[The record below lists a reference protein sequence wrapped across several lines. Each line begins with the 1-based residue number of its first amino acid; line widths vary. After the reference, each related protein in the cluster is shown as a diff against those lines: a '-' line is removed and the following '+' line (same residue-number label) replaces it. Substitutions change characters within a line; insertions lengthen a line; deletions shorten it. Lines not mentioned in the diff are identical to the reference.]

1 MLLLYNNNAF
11 IKQKDSFY
19 FTIDK
24 PLFLNDL
31 AISLQYLL
39 VGYTLHKRI
48 KKSVDKFN
56 CQRLVYLLLIELSL
70 NHSRASCHHTI
81 IRNVMHHQTTSG
93 NNTSVSDGN
102 TW

>member
-48 KKSVDKFN
+48 KKKRR
-56 CQRLVYLLLIELSL
+56 QMQLSTL
-70 NHSRASCHHTI
+70 T
-81 IRNVMHHQTTSG
+81 MFTPY
-93 NNTSVSDGN
+93 
-102 TW
+102 

>member
-1 MLLLYNNNAF
+1 MLLLYNNNTF

-39 VGYTLHKRI
+39 VRDTLHKQI
-48 KKSVDKFN
+48 KKKRR
-56 CQRLVYLLLIELSL
+56 QMQLSTL
-70 NHSRASCHHTI
+70 T
-81 IRNVMHHQTTSG
+81 MFTPY
-93 NNTSVSDGN
+93 
-102 TW
+102 